1 MPFLNVKHL
10 SLSLG
15 RKQILHDISFK
26 ASLGNVCVILGP
38 NGAGKTTLLK
48 TIIGLYKAPYPD
60 THANKISMDN
70 NLINQ
75 WPIHKKIQ
83 SGLIYLPQ
91 HPSIFQ
97 QMNVGDNLQLV
108 YEYHPHWKNKKKS
121 DFIEQRDTLLE
132 KLHLT
137 VSLKQRSGT
146 LSGGQKR
153 KLEVIRALLMH
164 PKMIMLDEPFAGVD
178 PKSIYELKKT
188 LSTMAQED
196 GIGIVISDHHV
207 DQLLS
212 IGNDIYVIISGKVI
226 TSGSIHDILK
236 DKATKER
243 YLGNQFYQEMSDRYL
258 KGN

>member
-1 MPFLNVKHL
+1 MPFLSVKHL

-15 RKQILHDISFK
+15 RKQILHDISFQ
-26 ASLGNVCVILGP
+26 ASLGKVCVLLGP

-48 TIIGLYKAPYPD
+48 TVIGLYKLPFPD
-60 THANKISMDN
+60 DHLNRIMIN
-70 NLINQ
+70 NQVINR
-75 WPIHKKIQ
+75 WTIHKKINA
-83 SGLIYLPQ
+83 GLIYLPQ

-97 QMNVGDNLQLV
+97 QMNVGDNLRLV
-108 YEYHPHWKNKKKS
+108 YEYHPAWKSKPYATFLK
-121 DFIEQRDTLLE
+121 QRDSLLE

-137 VSLKQRSGT
+137 VPFKQKAGT

-188 LSTMAQED
+188 LSTMAQKD

-212 IGNDIYVIISGKVI
+212 IGHDIYVMINGKVI
-226 TSGSIHDILK
+226 TSGNIQDILK
-236 DKATKER
+236 DDATKEL

-258 KGN
+258 K